1 MSLDRGEYI
10 ACISMDI
17 SKAFDCLPHSLTIYE
32 LHAYGLSR
40 DACTLIASY
49 LYQRKQR
56 VKIGNVK
63 NGWKEMSKG
72 VPQGSILVSLILTFS

>member
-1 MSLDRGEYI
+1 MIEHFKCALDRGEYI

-17 SKAFDCLPHSLTIYE
+17 SKAFDCLLHCLTICK
-32 LHAYGLSR
+32 LHAYGLYR

-56 VKIGNVK
+56 VKIRNIK
-63 NGWKEMSKG
+63 SEWKEMSKG
-72 VPQGSILVSLILTFS
+72 VPQGSI